1 MVEKRAT
8 LPAVPPRGLPVLSS
22 SVSATI
28 VPTSHTA
35 VTEQETQTLQQ
46 RTRDQQSVELLTR
59 ASRTSGVKKHDLR
72 EQAVTLN
79 LELAANL
86 ARRYSRRGLA
96 DDDLR
101 QVAYL
106 GLMKAVQGFCPERSD
121 SFTAYAIPT
130 IRGELRRHFRDSGW
144 TVRPPR
150 RIQELQARVRAV
162 EAELVQEL
170 HRSPTVRELAEAVGA
185 EVDDV
190 IETVAAGSCFTPLS
204 LDAPMS
210 ENGQDLGSTLEDL
223 GHEFDDADARLLL
236 GPAVRRLGDRD
247 RMVLEL
253 RFFQGLTQQQIGDQ
267 LGVSQMQVS
276 RILGRVLTQLRGE
289 ITGAA
294 A

>member
-1 MVEKRAT
+1 M
-8 LPAVPPRGLPVLSS
+8 LSS
-22 SVSATI
+22 ASTI
-28 VPTSHTA
+28 VISPRNPS
-35 VTEQETQTLQQ
+35 TERDQQTRQQ
-46 RTRDQQSVELLTR
+46 KSRDQQSVELLTLADA
-59 ASRTSGVKKHDLR
+59 ASATEQRELR
-72 EQAVTLN
+72 EQVVTIN
-79 LELAANL
+79 MDLAANL

-101 QVAYL
+101 QVAFL
-106 GLMKAVQGFCPERSD
+106 GLLKAVRGFCPDRSD

-130 IRGELRRHFRDSGW
+130 IRGELRRHFRDTGW

-162 EAELVQEL
+162 EADLVQEL
-170 HRSPTVRELAEAVGA
+170 HRSPTVKELAEAVGA

-190 IETVAAGSCFTPLS
+190 TETVAAGSCFTPLS
-204 LDAPMS
+204 LDAPIS

-223 GHEFDDADARLLL
+223 DHDFASADARLLL

-247 RMVLEL
+247 RTVLEL

-276 RILGRVLTQLRGE
+276 RILNRILTQLRGE
-289 ITGAA
+289 IVGQAA
-294 A
+294 

>member
-1 MVEKRAT
+1 MVSSSASAT
-8 LPAVPPRGLPVLSS
+8 LSTSPRIQPN
-22 SVSATI
+22 
-28 VPTSHTA
+28 
-35 VTEQETQTLQQ
+35 E
-46 RTRDQQSVELLTR
+46 RDQQSVELLIR
-59 ASRTSGVKKHDLR
+59 AAAASGDEQHDLR
-72 EQAVTLN
+72 EQVVELN
-79 LELAANL
+79 MELAANL

-106 GLMKAVQGFCPERSD
+106 GLLKAVRGFQSDRSD

-130 IRGELRRHFRDSGW
+130 IRGELRRHFRDTGW

-150 RIQELQARVRAV
+150 RIQELQARVRSV
-162 EAELVQEL
+162 EADLIQEL

-190 IETVAAGSCFTPLS
+190 TETVTAGSCFTPLS
-204 LDAPMS
+204 LDAPVS
-210 ENGQDLGSTLEDL
+210 ENGQDLGSTLQGADQDL
-223 GHEFDDADARLLL
+223 AGAEARLLL

-247 RMVLEL
+247 RSILEL

-276 RILGRVLTQLRGE
+276 RILNRILTELRGE
-289 ITGAA
+289 ILGAA